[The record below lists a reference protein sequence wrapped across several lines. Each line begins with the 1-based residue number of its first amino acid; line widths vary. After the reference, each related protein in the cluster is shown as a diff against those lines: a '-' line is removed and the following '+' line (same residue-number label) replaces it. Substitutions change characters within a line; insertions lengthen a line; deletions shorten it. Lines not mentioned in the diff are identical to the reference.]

1 MYEASMQDMIC
12 YEQYLLQ
19 IGTYFIKKTEGDFD
33 LLKYEF
39 SFVDRMQTLDDL
51 LNEELEYQFLKSQII
66 MAYLDALEHQCDP
79 LIQQR
84 LMQIIVDIMAWK
96 PKIDHQR

>member
-1 MYEASMQDMIC
+1 
-12 YEQYLLQ
+12 
-19 IGTYFIKKTEGDFD
+19 
-33 LLKYEF
+33 
-39 SFVDRMQTLDDL
+39 
-51 LNEELEYQFLKSQII
+51 

>member
-1 MYEASMQDMIC
+1 MIDDFGVNVMYEASMQDMIC

-51 LNEELEYQFLKSQII
+51 LNEELDF
-66 MAYLDALEHQCDP
+66 
-79 LIQQR
+79 
-84 LMQIIVDIMAWK
+84 
-96 PKIDHQR
+96 